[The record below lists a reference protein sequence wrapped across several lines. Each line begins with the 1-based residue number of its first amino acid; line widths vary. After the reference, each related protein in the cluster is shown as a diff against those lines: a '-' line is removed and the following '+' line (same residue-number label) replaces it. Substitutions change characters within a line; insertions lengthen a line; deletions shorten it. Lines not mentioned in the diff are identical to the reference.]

1 MKEKNFLV
9 IMIIIQFIITLPL
22 YLTFE
27 VINLRGP
34 ELDNFSTYYLLL
46 IAVTGLIVG
55 LLGGYKTNKWWL
67 AVIVS
72 LSSGFLIIILGM
84 ILAVL
89 FSYRPENRG
98 AVFFAFLVA
107 MIQTI
112 YIFSVIVSSLIIL
125 VVNKRRQLI
134 HK

>member
-1 MKEKNFLV
+1 MKEKNSSI
-9 IMIIIQFIITLPL
+9 IMIVIQFIITLPL

-27 VINLRGP
+27 VINLKGP
-34 ELDNFSTYYLLL
+34 ELENFSTYYLLS
-46 IAVTGLIVG
+46 IVVIGLIVG
-55 LLGGYKTNKWWL
+55 LFGGYKTNKWWL

-72 LSSGFLIIILGM
+72 LSSGFLIVILGM
-84 ILAVL
+84 ILAIL

-112 YIFSVIVSSLIIL
+112 YIFGVIVSSLVIL
-125 VVNKRRQLI
+125 VVNKRRQLT